1 MLQNSLKFRRS
12 PQPCRLSVGVVSG
25 LSYVAGT
32 NWHAWNDELAGPYWP
47 STDWA

>member
-25 LSYVAGT
+25 LSVASRLRCR
-32 NWHAWNDELAGPYWP
+32 DELACLE
-47 STDWA
+47 